1 MMETNDGNLTEPK
14 YEAAFFYALFLRG
27 YPLQQLRSDID
38 VPPHVLARWQRLAQ
52 RDPSGYAMVERMRA
66 YRKHVLALFDS
77 LVFKEME
84 VSTRLQ

>member
-1 MMETNDGNLTEPK
+1 METNDGNLTEPK
-14 YEAAFFYALFLRG
+14 YEAAFFYALFLRVF
-27 YPLQQLRSDID
+27 PLQQLRSDIY

-66 YRKHVLALFDS
+66 YRKNVLALFDS